1 MQKININIDFR
12 KNYSHFSLINDISIA
27 FNANSGDHVDFYI
40 NLNNNILY
48 SDLLILIVVLI
59 NYLKSKLIHIEIHLV
74 DFNNYSEAAKYA
86 SRINFFKHLEIPV
99 NEEFNRHN
107 NSGKFT
113 EIKTFDKDTIYELQD
128 NINRIFLNNLHVDRQ
143 MLQMLYYCLNEILDN
158 VLVHSTK
165 PNGFACAQL
174 FPSKNKIRLIICD
187 TGIGIHKSLTSNS
200 KYQNISEQETLN
212 LCIKKGVTDGE
223 GIGFG
228 LFASSEFI
236 KENAGEMLIYS
247 GNNFLKNSKKEFEI
261 FKSNFW
267 QGTIVFLQ
275 INTNVP
281 VVYKII
287 MPTTHNLPEN
297 YKDYIEKIFGIDENL
312 W

>member
-281 VVYKII
+281 VDYKII

>member
-247 GNNFLKNSKKEFEI
+247 GNNFLKNSKKRI
-261 FKSNFW
+261 
-267 QGTIVFLQ
+267 
-275 INTNVP
+275 
-281 VVYKII
+281 
-287 MPTTHNLPEN
+287 
-297 YKDYIEKIFGIDENL
+297 
-312 W
+312 